1 MPSVPVQVLSAK
13 GALWMIAWNHAQASG
28 VDCNG
33 RPRTY
38 TTGLFVWKGIS
49 GFPPND
55 IHIDVS
61 IEGIVSTM
69 VLNSVSF
76 NASCADVVSPRLSMN
91 SLSTWPLLLQEMIY
105 HNHPTPNPGPVEVDL
120 IRELDAHFAALHIAV
135 LARQL
140 GDRREAR
147 EIITIAGRLASE
159 RLPALERVGA
169 R

>member
-1 MPSVPVQVLSAK
+1 
-13 GALWMIAWNHAQASG
+13 
-28 VDCNG
+28 
-33 RPRTY
+33 
-38 TTGLFVWKGIS
+38 
-49 GFPPND
+49 
-55 IHIDVS
+55 
-61 IEGIVSTM
+61 
-69 VLNSVSF
+69 
-76 NASCADVVSPRLSMN
+76 
-91 SLSTWPLLLQEMIY
+91 
-105 HNHPTPNPGPVEVDL
+105 L